1 MKHKLVKE
9 KINEVKGK
17 IAQAVIELTWAFDQV
32 NSIVSMDGYDETG
45 YRKDQPQKMLKEII
59 EDFSHALFEVSFLN
73 NLVSRLESQIVLDQR
88 EKNS

>member
-59 EDFSHALFEVSFLN
+59 ENFSHALFEVSFLH
-73 NLVSRLESQIVLDQR
+73 NLVSLLESQIVLDQR

>member
-59 EDFSHALFEVSFLN
+59 EDFSKALFEVSFLD

>member
-59 EDFSHALFEVSFLN
+59 EDFSKALFEVSFLG

>member
-32 NSIVSMDGYDETG
+32 NSIISMDGYDETG

-59 EDFSHALFEVSFLN
+59 EDFSKALFEVSFLD